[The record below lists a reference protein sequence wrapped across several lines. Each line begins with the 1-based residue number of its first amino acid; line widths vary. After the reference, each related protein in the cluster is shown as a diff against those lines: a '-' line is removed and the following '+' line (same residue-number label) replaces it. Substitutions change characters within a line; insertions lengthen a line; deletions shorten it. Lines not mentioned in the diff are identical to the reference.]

1 MEQATT
7 KQCPDCKSHAPA
19 DARICGHCRHRFGA
33 NQRFWGMGAALIVAV
48 VAVGIG
54 VVHGRGAS
62 SSDAATGKGSAPTP
76 IRASSSDPKIDAL
89 LAQQAKLEEACRG
102 GNVTIDSAI
111 CAKRDQVDARLSK
124 AGWCSSEPGDSAAER
139 GWHDCVAAEVAP
151 VSQRHRKWIRECQDA
166 ILTDLADP
174 TSATFPNPA
183 VDPGAFI
190 HAQESDM
197 AKGPDPRK
205 IGPAAFDAWM
215 DQHADMFSETI
226 SFKFHAKNLMGGV
239 QRYTATCTFL
249 DNFDG
254 STKLT
259 RHSVGVD

>member
-1 MEQATT
+1 
-7 KQCPDCKSHAPA
+7 
-19 DARICGHCRHRFGA
+19 
-33 NQRFWGMGAALIVAV
+33 MGITLIVAV

-54 VVHGRGAS
+54 VGHGRGVS
-62 SSDAATGKGSAPTP
+62 SSDTATGKELTPTP
-76 IRASSSDPKIDAL
+76 TPTRELSPDPKINAL

-111 CAKRDQVDARLSK
+111 CVKRDQVDAQLSK
-124 AGWCSSEPGDSAAER
+124 AGWCSSEPGDTAAER
-139 GWHDCVAAEVAP
+139 NWHDCVAAEVAP

-174 TSATFPNPA
+174 KSAIFPNPV

-190 HAQESDM
+190 HAQEPDM
-197 AKGPDPRK
+197 GGGPDPRR
-205 IGPAAFDAWM
+205 ISPAAFDAWM
-215 DQHADMFSETI
+215 DQHADVFSETI
-226 SFKFHAKNLMGGV
+226 SFKFRAKNLIGGV
-239 QRYTATCTFL
+239 QRYTATCAFQ

-259 RHSVGVD
+259 RHGVGAD